1 MRRAELGRVAAAM
14 ADLSILTSDNPA
26 AEDPMKIIN
35 AIAAEYGEG
44 KEYVAIPDR
53 REAIEYA
60 VKIAKEGDIV
70 LLAGKGHE
78 KYQLIGTKREPFCE
92 RDILNELQNELVE
105 I

>member
-1 MRRAELGRVAAAM
+1 L

-26 AEDPMKIIN
+26 AEDPMNIIN
-35 AIAAEYGEG
+35 DIAAEYGEG
-44 KEYVAIPDR
+44 KEYIAIPDR

-60 VKIAKEGDIV
+60 FRNAKAGDIV

-92 RDILNELQNELVE
+92 RDILTELANSPILEEEPV
-105 I
+105 